1 MASLSAAFALT
12 DTPALRER
20 YELTVYQDGW
30 LLGGKGASVRNRD
43 AHGRIEEHGLHVWL
57 GYYENAFT
65 LLRRCYEELGRPPGA
80 AMRTLRDAFIKH
92 GAIVVGEQTP
102 RGWEHWS
109 VDFPETGEWP
119 GDGRPL
125 PGPAESLRG
134 ATLQVLRYAMDW
146 WNQWRGALPEA
157 DDLAGQLRS
166 LLKHVL
172 SLQASLLAGKAAR
185 VIADGI
191 RSLLDRLR
199 ALARGDLEA
208 DTHLRRLWV
217 VLEYSA
223 VCLIGILREDVFG
236 PNGDFEALDELDFSD
251 WLRKHGASEM
261 TVSSGLVRAFYHFA
275 FCDGAGAGA
284 GLALLGMIR
293 MFTCYRGAIFYK
305 MRAGMGETVIA
316 PLYEVLRRRGV
327 RFEFFH
333 RVERLELSDD
343 QRRVERVVIGRQATP
358 RTGEYHPL
366 IDVGGLPC
374 WPEQPLYEQLVEG
387 EELAR
392 HGAKFASF
400 WSDWPQVGQRT
411 LRLGEDFHHVVL
423 GISLGAL
430 PFVASELIAASP
442 KWQRMVE
449 HVKTVRTVS
458 MQLWV
463 NTPVGPLASSAEA
476 PVTTAY
482 QVPLETWADM
492 SHLIPIEGWKERE
505 GVRGIL
511 YACGQ
516 LGNGDEPVSDR
527 DPRADDRAA
536 LEGVARGFLEEH
548 LPHIWPGGADSSG
561 SLRWEGLFDPEGR
574 TGPERLRAQ
583 YLRVNAE
590 PSDRYVLS
598 VPGSRKHRIAPD
610 ESGFEGLILTGDW
623 TRTGYDLGCIEAATM
638 SGLMAAKAL
647 GAPVSIVG
655 EVPRRRSEPRVSLP
669 RYVDRPGEMALR
681 SPYMLEE
688 VSMTA
693 LVLRARQDALGAL
706 LDRYLNIPAQGHVRY
721 VPAGPFVVL
730 AAAFAGRAFS
740 GDPEHRRLGYMPET
754 DVAFWVPAWAM
765 RPGKGRLIPER
776 LVWFLPHVF
785 VSTGAAAAAG
795 REIYGFPKSVVDMEV
810 RRSGHALEHLS
821 VVGEVLER
829 NTPETCGTRA
839 RILEVTRSQA
849 APGPLRSVAG
859 MIGDIIR
866 PLDPSGAWAS
876 TIARSFTANE
886 VTIAFLKQFRD
897 VQHTD
902 RACYQ
907 AIIEAKAAVRTLR
920 GYGPLPGT
928 FQVSWGDYASH
939 PFSADLGLEPGGQKA
954 LAATWVDF
962 DFVMEPGREIFRAV
976 GEAPFASE
984 GGRRPVEGWIAVPLF
999 RGGYTRGHA
1008 EQSHH
1013 RRPIPRLASGG
1024 SPRGDLRRAQRHPEE
1039 PR

>member
-12 DTPALRER
+12 DTPELRKR

-30 LLGGKGASVRNRD
+30 LLGGKGASVRNRE

-80 AMRTLRDAFIKH
+80 AMRTLRDAFVKH
-92 GAIVVGEQTP
+92 SAIAVGEQTP

-109 VDFPETGEWP
+109 ITFPQTDEWP
-119 GDGRPL
+119 GEGRPL
-125 PGPAESLRG
+125 PSPSESIRG
-134 ATLQVLRYAMDW
+134 AALQVLRYAMDW
-146 WNQWRGALPEA
+146 LNQRRRALPKV
-157 DDLAGQLRS
+157 DDVAGQIRGLI
-166 LLKHVL
+166 KHVL
-172 SLQASLLAGKAAR
+172 ALQASLLVGKAAR
-185 VIADGI
+185 AVADSV
-191 RSLLDRLR
+191 RALLDQLR
-199 ALARGDLEA
+199 TLARGDLEA
-208 DTHLRRLWV
+208 DAHVRRLWV
-217 VLEYSA
+217 VLEFNA
-223 VCLIGILREDVFG
+223 VCLIGILRDGVFG
-236 PNGDFEALDELDFSD
+236 PASQFEALDELEFSD
-251 WLRKHGASEM
+251 WLRKHGASEL
-261 TVSSGLVRAFYHFA
+261 TVTSGLIRAFYHLA

-284 GLALLGMIR
+284 GLALLGMMR

-333 RVERLELSDD
+333 RVEKLELSDD
-343 QRRVERVVIGRQATP
+343 QRGIERVVIGRQATP
-358 RTGEYHPL
+358 RSGEYHPL
-366 IDVGGLPC
+366 IDVNGLPC
-374 WPEQPLYEQLVEG
+374 WPEQPLYDQLVEG
-387 EELAR
+387 EALAR

-400 WSDWPQVGQRT
+400 WSDWAPVEQRT
-411 LRLGEDFHHVVL
+411 LQRGADFDQVLL

-442 KWQRMVE
+442 RWQRMVE

-463 NTPVGPLASSAEA
+463 TRPIGPLASNADA

-492 SHLIPIEGWKERE
+492 SHLIPLEGSKERASVQ
-505 GVRGIL
+505 GVL

-516 LGNGDEPVSDR
+516 LGDGDDPVSES

-548 LPHIWPGGADSSG
+548 LAHIWPGGADSRG
-561 SLRWEGLFDPEGR
+561 SLRWEELFDPEGR

-598 VPGSRKHRIAPD
+598 VPGSQKHRIAPD
-610 ESGFEGLILTGDW
+610 ESGFEGLVLTGDW

-647 GAPVSIVG
+647 GAKVSVIG
-655 EVPRRRSEPRVSLP
+655 EVPRQRATPQVTLP

-681 SPYMLEE
+681 SPYIMEE

-693 LVLRARQDALGAL
+693 LVLRARQSALGAL
-706 LDRYLNIPAQGHVRY
+706 LDRHLNIPGRGHVRY
-721 VPAGPFVVL
+721 VPAAPFVVL

-765 RPGKGRLIPER
+765 RPGKGGLIPER

-795 REIYGFPKSVVDMEV
+795 REIYGFPKSVVELEV
-810 RRSGHALEHLS
+810 RRSGHALDHLS
-821 VVGEVLER
+821 VVGEVLAR
-829 NTPETCGTRA
+829 HTPETCGTRA
-839 RILEVTRSQA
+839 RILEITRNHA
-849 APGPLRSVAG
+849 APGPLRSVAE
-859 MIGDIIR
+859 MLGDVAR
-866 PLDPSGAWAS
+866 PFDASGAWAS
-876 TIARSFTANE
+876 SLARRFTMDE

-907 AIIEAKAAVRTLR
+907 AIIEAKATVRTLR
-920 GYGPLPGT
+920 GYGPIPGT
-928 FQVSWGDYASH
+928 FQVSWGDHASH
-939 PFSADLGLEPGGQKA
+939 PFTTDLGLEPGGQQA

-962 DFVMEPGREIFRAV
+962 DFVMESGREIFRAD
-976 GEAPFASE
+976 
-984 GGRRPVEGWIAVPLF
+984 GRQG
-999 RGGYTRGHA
+999 
-1008 EQSHH
+1008 
-1013 RRPIPRLASGG
+1013 
-1024 SPRGDLRRAQRHPEE
+1024 
-1039 PR
+1039 

>member
-1 MASLSAAFALT
+1 MPIQSSPFPHSKPRREKIAILGGGMASLSAAFALT
-12 DTPALRER
+12 DTAALRER
-20 YELTVYQDGW
+20 YEITVYQDGW

-80 AMRTLRDAFIKH
+80 AIRTLRDAFIKH

-109 VDFPETGEWP
+109 VNFPETDEWP

-125 PGPAESLRG
+125 PSPAESLRG

-146 WNQWRGALPEA
+146 WTQWRGGLPA
-157 DDLAGQLRS
+157 VDDVAGQLRG

-172 SLQASLLAGKAAR
+172 TLQASLLVGRAAR
-185 VIADGI
+185 ALADNV

-199 ALARGDLEA
+199 SLARRDLETDA
-208 DTHLRRLWV
+208 NLRRLWI

-223 VCLIGILREDVFG
+223 VSLIGILRDDVFG
-236 PNGDFEALDELDFSD
+236 SADDFEALDELDFSD

-261 TVSSGLVRAFYHFA
+261 TVSSGLVRAFYHLA

-293 MFTCYRGAIFYK
+293 MFTSYRGAIFYK

-333 RVERLELSDD
+333 RVGSLELSDD
-343 QRRVERVVIGRQATP
+343 QRRIERVVIGRQATP
-358 RTGEYHPL
+358 KTGEYHPL

-374 WPEQPLYEQLVEG
+374 WPEQPLYDQLVEG
-387 EELAR
+387 EALAR
-392 HGAKFASF
+392 HGAKLASF
-400 WSDWPQVGQRT
+400 WSDWPHVEQRT
-411 LRLGEDFHHVVL
+411 LHLGEDFHHVVL

-442 KWQRMVE
+442 RWQRMVE

-463 NTPVGPLASSAEA
+463 TTPIEQLASNASA

-492 SHLIPIEGWKERE
+492 SHLLPSEGWKARD

-516 LGNGDEPVSDR
+516 LGDGDDPVSVR

-536 LEGVARGFLEEH
+536 LEGFARGFLEEH
-548 LPHIWPGGADSSG
+548 LPHIWPGGADSRG
-561 SLRWEGLFDPEGR
+561 RLRWEGLFDPEGR
-574 TGPERLRAQ
+574 TGPERLHAQ

-598 VPGSRKHRIAPD
+598 LPGSQKHRIAPD
-610 ESGFEGLILTGDW
+610 EAGFEGLVLAGDW

-638 SGLMAAKAL
+638 SGLMAARAL

-655 EVPRRRSEPRVSLP
+655 EVPRRRAEPRVELP

-681 SPYMLEE
+681 APYMMEE

-693 LVLRARQDALGAL
+693 LVLRARQGALSAL
-706 LDRYLNIPAQGHVRY
+706 LDRYLNNPARGHVRY
-721 VPAGPFVVL
+721 VPAAPFVVL

-795 REIYGFPKSVVDMEV
+795 REIYGFPKSVVDVEA
-810 RRSGHALEHLS
+810 RRSGHALDYLS
-821 VVGEVLER
+821 VVGEVLAR

-839 RILEVTRSQA
+839 RILEVTRSNA
-849 APGPLRSVAG
+849 APGPLRSVAEVLG
-859 MIGDIIR
+859 EAMR

-876 TIARSFTANE
+876 SMARRVTADE

-907 AIIEAKAAVRTLR
+907 AIIEAKASVRTLR

-928 FQVSWGDYASH
+928 FQVRWGDHASH
-939 PFSADLGLEPGGQKA
+939 PFSADLGLEPGGQEA

-962 DFVMEPGREIFRAV
+962 DFGMESGREIFRADGDAPSVSERGRALSNV
-976 GEAPFASE
+976 G
-984 GGRRPVEGWIAVPLF
+984 
-999 RGGYTRGHA
+999 
-1008 EQSHH
+1008 
-1013 RRPIPRLASGG
+1013 
-1024 SPRGDLRRAQRHPEE
+1024 
-1039 PR
+1039 

>member
-1 MASLSAAFALT
+1 MASLSAAFALS
-12 DTPALRER
+12 DTPELRER
-20 YELTVYQDGW
+20 YALTVYQDGW
-30 LLGGKGASVRNRD
+30 LLGGKGASVRNRE

-80 AMRTLRDAFIKH
+80 AMRTLRDAFVKH
-92 GAIVVGEQTP
+92 GAIAVGERTP

-109 VDFPETGEWP
+109 VNFPETDEWP

-125 PGPAESLRG
+125 PTTAECLRA

-146 WNQWRGALPEA
+146 WKRQRGALPGA
-157 DDLAGQLRS
+157 DDVARQLGGLLQQMLSPRES
-166 LLKHVL
+166 LLG
-172 SLQASLLAGKAAR
+172 GKAAR
-185 VIADGI
+185 ALSDSIGA
-191 RSLLDRLR
+191 LLDRLR
-199 ALARGDLEA
+199 ALARRDLEVDA
-208 DTHLRRLWV
+208 HLRRLWIL
-217 VLEYSA
+217 LEYSA
-223 VCLIGILREDVFG
+223 VSLVGILREGVFT
-236 PNGDFEALDELDFSD
+236 PAGDLEALDELDFTD
-251 WLRKHGASEM
+251 WLRKHGASEL
-261 TVSSGLVRAFYHFA
+261 TVSSGLVRAFYHLA

-284 GLALLGMIR
+284 GMALLGMIR

-333 RVERLELSDD
+333 RVQRLELSAD
-343 QRRVERVVIGRQATP
+343 QRRVERVVIARQATP
-358 RTGEYHPL
+358 RAGEYHPL
-366 IDVGGLPC
+366 IEVGGIPC

-387 EELAR
+387 EALAR
-392 HGAKFASF
+392 HGAKVASF
-400 WSDWPQVGQRT
+400 WSDWTPVEQRT
-411 LRLGEDFHHVVL
+411 LRLGDDFHQVVL

-463 NTPVGPLASSAEA
+463 DRPIGPLASSAEA

-492 SHLIPIEGWKERE
+492 SHLLPAEGWKAGD
-505 GVRGIL
+505 GVRGLL

-516 LGNGDEPVSDR
+516 LGNGDDSVAEK
-527 DPRADDRAA
+527 DPRTEDRAA
-536 LEGVARGFLEEH
+536 LEEVARGFLEEH
-548 LPHIWPGGADSSG
+548 LGHIWPGGADPSG
-561 SLRWEGLFDPEGR
+561 KLQWERLFDPEGR

-598 VPGSRKHRIAPD
+598 VPGTQKYRIAPD
-610 ESGFEGLILTGDW
+610 ESGFEGLVLAGDW

-638 SGLMAAKAL
+638 SGLMAARAL

-655 EVPRRRSEPRVSLP
+655 EVPRRRAVPRISLP

-681 SPYMLEE
+681 SPYVLEE
-688 VSMTA
+688 VSMSAFVLGARRKA
-693 LVLRARQDALGAL
+693 LSAL
-706 LDRYLNIPAQGHVRY
+706 LDRYLNIPARGHVRY
-721 VPAGPFVVL
+721 VPAAPFVVL
-730 AAAFAGRAFS
+730 AAAFSGRAFS

-765 RPGKGRLIPER
+765 RPGTGGLIPDR

-795 REIYGFPKSVVDMEV
+795 REIYGFPKSVVEV
-810 RRSGHALEHLS
+810 QARRSGHALEHLS
-821 VVGEVLER
+821 LVGEVLAR

-839 RILEVTRSQA
+839 RILEVTRNEA
-849 APGPLRSVAG
+849 APGPLRSVAEVMG
-859 MIGDIIR
+859 NVLR
-866 PLDPSGAWAS
+866 PIDRSGAWAS
-876 TIARSFTANE
+876 SLARSFTADE

-907 AIIEAKAAVRTLR
+907 AIIEAKATVKTLR
-920 GYGPLPGT
+920 GYGRLPGT

-939 PFSADLGLEPGGQKA
+939 PFSADLGLEPGGQTA
-954 LAATWVDF
+954 LAASWVDF
-962 DFVMEPGREIFRAV
+962 DFVMEPGRELFRA
-976 GEAPFASE
+976 
-984 GGRRPVEGWIAVPLF
+984 
-999 RGGYTRGHA
+999 
-1008 EQSHH
+1008 
-1013 RRPIPRLASGG
+1013 
-1024 SPRGDLRRAQRHPEE
+1024 
-1039 PR
+1039 

>member
-1 MASLSAAFALT
+1 MQQPSPPRSTARPAKPRREKVAILGGGMASLSAAFALT
-12 DTPALRER
+12 DSPELRER

-80 AMRTLRDAFIKH
+80 AMRTLRDAFVKH
-92 GAIVVGEQTP
+92 SSIVVGEQTP
-102 RGWEHWS
+102 RGWDHWS
-109 VDFPETGEWP
+109 VNFPQNDEWP

-125 PGPAESLRG
+125 PSLPESMRS
-134 ATLQVLRYAMDW
+134 AALQVLRYAMDW
-146 WNQWRGALPEA
+146 LNQRRRTLPKVG
-157 DDLAGQLRS
+157 DVAGQIRGLI
-166 LLKHVL
+166 KHVL
-172 SLQASLLAGKAAR
+172 KLQASLLVGKAASA
-185 VIADGI
+185 VADGV
-191 RSLLDRLR
+191 RALLDQLR
-199 ALARGDLEA
+199 VLARGDIESDA
-208 DTHLRRLWV
+208 NLRRLWV
-217 VLEYSA
+217 VLEFNA
-223 VCLIGILREDVFG
+223 VCLIGILRDDVLG
-236 PNGDFEALDELDFSD
+236 SDSDFEALDELDFSD

-261 TVSSGLVRAFYHFA
+261 TVSSGLIRAFYHLA

-284 GLALLGMIR
+284 GLALLGMMR

-343 QRRVERVVIGRQATP
+343 QRSVERVVIGRQATP
-358 RTGEYHPL
+358 RSGEYHPL
-366 IDVGGLPC
+366 VDVNGLPC
-374 WPEQPLYEQLVEG
+374 WPEQPLYDQLVEG
-387 EELAR
+387 EALAR

-400 WSDWPQVGQRT
+400 WSDWSPVEQRT
-411 LRLGEDFHHVVL
+411 LQRGSDFDQVLL

-442 KWQRMVE
+442 SWQRMVE

-463 NTPVGPLASSAEA
+463 TKPIGPLASNEGA

-492 SHLIPIEGWKERE
+492 SHLIPIEGWKKQD
-505 GVRGIL
+505 GVRGLL

-516 LGNGDEPVSDR
+516 LGDGEDPVSAS
-527 DPRADDRAA
+527 DPRSDDRAA

-548 LPHIWPGGADSSG
+548 LAHIWPGGADSRG
-561 SLRWEGLFDPEGR
+561 NLQWEELFDPEGR

-598 VPGSRKHRIAPD
+598 VPGSQKHRIAPD
-610 ESGFEGLILTGDW
+610 ESGFEGLVLAGDW

-647 GAPVSIVG
+647 GAPVSVIG
-655 EVPRRRSEPRVSLP
+655 EVPRRRAAPRIELP
-669 RYVDRPGEMALR
+669 RYVDRPGEMSLR
-681 SPYMLEE
+681 SPYVMEE

-693 LVLRARQDALGAL
+693 LVLRARQSALSAL
-706 LDRYLNIPAQGHVRY
+706 LDRHLNIPGRGHVRY
-721 VPAGPFVVL
+721 VPAAPFVVL

-765 RPGKGRLIPER
+765 RPGKGGLIPER
-776 LVWFLPHVF
+776 LVWFLPHIF

-795 REIYGFPKSVVDMEV
+795 REIYGFPKSVVELEV
-810 RRSGHALEHLS
+810 RRSGHALDYLS
-821 VVGEVLER
+821 VVGEVLTR
-829 NTPETCGTRA
+829 HSPETCGTRA
-839 RILEVTRSQA
+839 RILEVTRNDA
-849 APGPLRSVAG
+849 APGPLRSVAEL
-859 MIGDIIR
+859 IGKLPGPFDT
-866 PLDPSGAWAS
+866 SGSWAS
-876 TIARSFTANE
+876 AIARRFTMDE

-907 AIIEAKAAVRTLR
+907 AIIEAKATVQNMR
-920 GYGPLPGT
+920 GYGPIPGG
-928 FQVSWGDYASH
+928 FQVSWGDHASH
-939 PFSADLGLEPGGQKA
+939 PFTTDLGLEPGGQQA

-962 DFVMEPGREIFRAV
+962 DFVMESGREIFRAD
-976 GEAPFASE
+976 
-984 GGRRPVEGWIAVPLF
+984 GR
-999 RGGYTRGHA
+999 
-1008 EQSHH
+1008 
-1013 RRPIPRLASGG
+1013 
-1024 SPRGDLRRAQRHPEE
+1024 
-1039 PR
+1039 